1 MRISDWS
8 SDVCSSDLGIE
19 AARMLVEQFGAQI
32 MLRHAGDT
40 IVAVDRVIVEEEIM
54 VGIGG
59 GERETVAQRRERNG
73 GIQSDLDDL
82 MHGAIGIS
90 GGAWC
95 AGEERQALQLVPE
108 FGAVER
114 NVPADTAE
122 NGRDTAEI
130 QSLMRT

>member
-8 SDVCSSDLGIE
+8 SDVCSSDL
-19 AARMLVEQFGAQI
+19 
-32 MLRHAGDT
+32 
-40 IVAVDRVIVEEEIM
+40 EEEIT

-73 GIQSDLDDL
+73 GIQSDLDAL

-95 AGEERQALQLVPE
+95 PGEERQALQLVPD

-114 NVPADTAE
+114 NVPTDTAAAAARADLIGGCALRLHVG
-122 NGRDTAEI
+122 GR
-130 QSLMRT
+130 